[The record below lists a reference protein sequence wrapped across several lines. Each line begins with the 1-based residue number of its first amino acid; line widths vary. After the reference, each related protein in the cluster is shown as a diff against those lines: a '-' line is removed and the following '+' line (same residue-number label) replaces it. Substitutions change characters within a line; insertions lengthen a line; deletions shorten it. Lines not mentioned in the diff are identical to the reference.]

1 MNVDIIGDYYTPQGS
16 TTRYYILKIPYR
28 FIQELHKMDFKK
40 LQQPT
45 KKENIN
51 NIENSVG
58 FYFNEQ
64 PDVKSHLEVKDKE
77 VVLHIDECSSP
88 FILTDIKDILAMVFI
103 DTTNNEEFI
112 MQETYFADEIK
123 DGDKWNISI
132 KKSNIKNDKIKV
144 VYVDIFGNEFMEVLE
159 VSQ

>member
-1 MNVDIIGDYYTPQGS
+1 
-16 TTRYYILKIPYR
+16 
-28 FIQELHKMDFKK
+28 MDFKK
-40 LQQPT
+40 LLQPT
-45 KKENIN
+45 KKANIN

-64 PDVKSHLEVKDKE
+64 PDVKSHLEVKETE
-77 VVLHIDECSSP
+77 VLLHIDECSSP

-103 DTTNNEEFI
+103 DTTNQEEFI

-123 DGDKWNISI
+123 DGDKWKISI

-144 VYVDIFGNEFMEVLE
+144 IYVDIFGNEFMEVLE